1 MKKLIALLMA
11 ICAMGM
17 MTACDLLSN
26 LQGSSSDVGGSQG
39 GVNSE
44 EISDLE
50 SESEEN
56 TDTESESEES
66 SDENEADEIVSSL
79 TGGGDFNAGDN
90 YN

>member
-39 GVNSE
+39 GMNSE
-44 EISDLE
+44 EISDL
-50 SESEEN
+50 
-56 TDTESESEES
+56 ESESEES